1 MLQVLFG
8 DPNEK
13 KITRYTGLVNQ
24 INALGVDTTTLTDKQ
39 LQDKTIDFT
48 KKIGNSSD
56 FQDIIPEAFA
66 IVREASLR
74 VLGLRHFDVQLIGGM
89 ILHEGKIAEMKTG

>member
-24 INALGVDTTTLTDKQ
+24 INSLNIDISNLTDKD
-39 LQDKTIDFT
+39 LQY
-48 KKIGNSSD
+48 NN
-56 FQDIIPEAFA
+56 
-66 IVREASLR
+66 
-74 VLGLRHFDVQLIGGM
+74 
-89 ILHEGKIAEMKTG
+89 IL

>member
-24 INALGVDTTTLTDKQ
+24 INALAVDTTNLTDKQ
-39 LQDKTIDFT
+39 LQDKTIDFIFNDIEFT
-48 KKIGNSSD
+48 YCQSKNDNILGFLDKCKI
-56 FQDIIPEAFA
+56 
-66 IVREASLR
+66 RAS
-74 VLGLRHFDVQLIGGM
+74 
-89 ILHEGKIAEMKTG
+89 

>member
-24 INALGVDTTTLTDKQ
+24 INSLSIDISNLSDKD
-39 LQDKTIDFT
+39 LQYKTIDLT
-48 KKIGNSSD
+48 KKLTN
-56 FQDIIPEAFA
+56 
-66 IVREASLR
+66 L
-74 VLGLRHFDVQLIGGM
+74 LI
-89 ILHEGKIAEMKTG
+89 LKKYYLKLSHL